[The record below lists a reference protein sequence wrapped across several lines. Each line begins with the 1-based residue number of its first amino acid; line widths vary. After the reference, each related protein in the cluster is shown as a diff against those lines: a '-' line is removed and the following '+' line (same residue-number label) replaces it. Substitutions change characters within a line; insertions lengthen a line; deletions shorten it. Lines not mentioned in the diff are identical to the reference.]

1 MSPFRLRYYLW
12 QNGMFVRTR
21 VKICGITRVEDALS
35 AVEQGADAIGLV
47 FYPPS
52 PRYVSASQAAEI
64 AQVLPAFVTVVGLF
78 VDALSAD
85 IEAVLSKVPIDLI
98 QFHGNETP
106 EQCRRYEKPYIKA
119 IRVKTDTNLIQY
131 QSDFSDAKALLLDT
145 YTDGVPGGTGQV
157 FDWNVIPKHM
167 TKQLVLAG
175 GLDANNVTQAI
186 KLVKPYAVDVSGGV
200 ESAKGIKDAAKIA
213 AFMRGV
219 SDAIV

>member
-1 MSPFRLRYYLW
+1 
-12 QNGMFVRTR
+12 MFVRTR

-64 AQVLPAFVTVVGLF
+64 VQVLPAFVTVVGLF